1 MVHRREIGGREVLF
15 GNQGALW
22 GNAMTWWDHETGSVW
37 SQPLGEAIVGELKGS
52 TIELLPS
59 TLTQWDAW
67 VAAHPETLAIDTFGF
82 PMVVGLD
89 DIAIVVE
96 IGSKTTA
103 YPYADVAGLGVVND
117 VVGGAEVAVVVD
129 PGSRPMG
136 RLLPSGRRGSR
147 RAGRRGRRAGGR
159 GHRDPLR
166 PFARSGPGGTPG
178 GSGPRSPAGAHRLPQ
193 GLRDVL
199 A

>member
-1 MVHRREIGGREVLF
+1 
-15 GNQGALW
+15 
-22 GNAMTWWDHETGSVW
+22 MTWWDHETGSVW

-129 PGSRPMG
+129 PGDPDRWAVFSRRVEGGVVELAVVDGGLVDVATGTRFDPSLG
-136 RLLPSGRRGSR
+136 LAREGPLEGQDLALLPALTVFPKDFETFWPDGRIW
-147 RAGRRGRRAGGR
+147 
-159 GHRDPLR
+159 R
-166 PFARSGPGGTPG
+166 P
-178 GSGPRSPAGAHRLPQ
+178 
-193 GLRDVL
+193 
-199 A
+199 